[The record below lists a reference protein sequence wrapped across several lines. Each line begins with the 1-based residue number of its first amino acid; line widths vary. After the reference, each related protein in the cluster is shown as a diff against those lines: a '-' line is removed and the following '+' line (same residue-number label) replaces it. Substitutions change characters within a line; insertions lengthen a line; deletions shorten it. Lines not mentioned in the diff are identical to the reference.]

1 MSSDPLKHLLDLL
14 PESPA
19 PDQVLPRFISDPRG
33 APDKTG
39 ERGWLDVLRQTKMQ
53 CRQGASHSWQIVIEW
68 FDSWFRTVLTGVVI
82 GAVFGFFYRWFVLA
96 G

>member
-19 PDQVLPRFISDPRG
+19 RDPVPPRFISGPRG

-39 ERGWLDVLRQTKMQ
+39 ERGWLDVLRRTKMQ
-53 CRQGASHSWQIVIEW
+53 CSEGASRSWQIVIEW

-82 GAVFGFFYRWFVLA
+82 GVVFGFFYRWILLR